1 MEFNTMK
8 QTQKIGWQKYEDVIE
23 SQISSPLL
31 NRIFQL
37 MSEMSHEYQLKDNDE
52 DGIDM
57 EMQVQ
62 PGELDQQPIMLNLD
76 ENISTEIAL
85 ANNFD
90 CWVAHTNFNL
100 TESIKNEL
108 DRVEGI
114 EILKIFSRYRF
125 LIGIGKMF
133 EFTDVRKNVETK
145 LGTLDQGEKDE
156 N

>member
-1 MEFNTMK
+1 MK

-31 NRIFQL
+31 NRIHQS
-37 MSEMSHEYQLKDNDE
+37 MSEMINEYQVKDNNDNGF
-52 DGIDM
+52 DT
-57 EMQVQ
+57 EMQMQ
-62 PGELDQQPIMLNLD
+62 SEELDQQHLMLNLD
-76 ENISTEIAL
+76 ESISTEIAL

-108 DRVEGI
+108 DAIEGI
-114 EILKIFSRYRF
+114 EILRIFSRYRF
-125 LIGIGKMF
+125 LVGVGRMF

-145 LGTLDQGEKDE
+145 LGTLD
-156 N
+156 

>member
-31 NRIFQL
+31 DRIYQS
-37 MSEMSHEYQLKDNDE
+37 MSEMINEYQIKDSNE
-52 DGIDM
+52 NGIDM
-57 EMQVQ
+57 ETQMQS
-62 PGELDQQPIMLNLD
+62 GELDQQPLMLNLD
-76 ENISTEIAL
+76 ESISTEIAL

-108 DRVEGI
+108 DKVEGI

-125 LIGIGKMF
+125 LIGVGKMF
-133 EFTDVRKNVETK
+133 AFKDVRKTVETK
-145 LGTLDQGEKDE
+145 LGTLD
-156 N
+156 

>member
-23 SQISSPLL
+23 SQVSSPLL
-31 NRIFQL
+31 DRIYQS
-37 MSEMSHEYQLKDNDE
+37 MSDMINEYQVKDNIDN
-52 DGIDM
+52 GIDM
-57 EMQVQ
+57 EMQMQ
-62 PGELDQQPIMLNLD
+62 QEELGQQPLMLNLD
-76 ENISTEIAL
+76 ESISSEIAL

-108 DRVEGI
+108 DEVEGI
-114 EILKIFSRYRF
+114 EILRIFSRYRF
-125 LIGIGKMF
+125 LIGVGKMF

-145 LGTLDQGEKDE
+145 LGTLD
-156 N
+156 